1 MMKIL
6 EMPRNI
12 SKEKRNE
19 IMKILGNTAFGK
31 EVCVCKNELDMKQ
44 SILKAIDLEINKATD
59 LINHIYLNNN
69 IEKELVSLLKGEL
82 GEYQRELI
90 IRLEGRID
98 GLNFT
103 KELLK

>member
-1 MMKIL
+1 MKTL
-6 EMPRNI
+6 GMPKSI
-12 SKEKRNE
+12 PKGKRDE
-19 IMKILGNTAFGK
+19 IMMILGNTAFGK
-31 EVCVCKNELDMKQ
+31 ESCVCKNELDMKQ
-44 SILKAIDLEINKATD
+44 SILKAID